1 MNILVVDDNQYVL
14 EVISFMLKE
23 EDYTLETCG
32 SVDEAIEV
40 LEAGEEYGLVI
51 TDIVLPE
58 KDGTKLAQY
67 VKDKHPT
74 IPVLA
79 ITGGVENA
87 TEDYVNYADMFAD
100 ETMAKPLKKDELITT
115 IKRLAA

>member
-1 MNILVVDDNQYVL
+1 
-14 EVISFMLKE
+14 MLKE
-23 EDYTLETCG
+23 EGYALDNCG
-32 SVDEAIEV
+32 SVDEAV
-40 LEAGEEYGLVI
+40 AALEGGKDYGLVI
-51 TDIVLPE
+51 TDIILPE

-67 VKDKHPT
+67 VKEKHPK

-100 ETMAKPLKKDELITT
+100 EAMAKPLKKDELLAT
-115 IKRLAA
+115 IKRLVA